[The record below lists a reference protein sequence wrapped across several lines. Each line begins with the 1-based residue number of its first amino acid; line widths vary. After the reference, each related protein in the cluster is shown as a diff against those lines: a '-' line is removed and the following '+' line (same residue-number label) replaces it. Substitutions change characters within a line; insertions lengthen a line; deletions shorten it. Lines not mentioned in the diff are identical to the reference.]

1 MFFTPWNGRQNRKV
15 LVLGCSFV
23 LLLTGYAGAQTM
35 TLSTLYVFRG
45 PPDGALPSSGL
56 VRGQDGV
63 LYGTTVAGGIINDDE
78 ILGKNGCGTVY
89 SLSPPTSPD
98 QRWTETVLY
107 AFAGLADGCGPANG
121 VVVGRGGVLYGTTSN
136 STSGGT
142 AFSLWPPAELEGTWT
157 ERVLHTSAGCPN
169 DAAAP
174 SGVAF
179 GSDGVLY
186 GDSFYGGAYSCLPP
200 QGGGLRSGIFHN
212 AADIAGW
219 RLE

>member
-1 MFFTPWNGRQNRKV
+1 
-15 LVLGCSFV
+15 VLGCSFV

-142 AFSLWPPAELEGTWT
+142 AFSLWPRPNSKEHGPRGSSTRPLVAPMTQPPPPALP
-157 ERVLHTSAGCPN
+157 SAAMACSMATAFTVGRTPVFPRKG
-169 DAAAP
+169 AA
-174 SGVAF
+174 
-179 GSDGVLY
+179 
-186 GDSFYGGAYSCLPP
+186 
-200 QGGGLRSGIFHN
+200 
-212 AADIAGW
+212 
-219 RLE
+219 

>member
-89 SLSPPTSPD
+89 SLSWGSSQTTRPTRRLACGR
-98 QRWTETVLY
+98 RWSCQAPTLLQAPNSRGKSGCRASACIPCSTSH
-107 AFAGLADGCGPANG
+107 AGRLP
-121 VVVGRGGVLYGTTSN
+121 SN
-136 STSGGT
+136 SVPSR
-142 AFSLWPPAELEGTWT
+142 S
-157 ERVLHTSAGCPN
+157 VLIH
-169 DAAAP
+169 DALDDYANIIDAIDT
-174 SGVAF
+174 VA
-179 GSDGVLY
+179 DDAL
-186 GDSFYGGAYSCLPP
+186 
-200 QGGGLRSGIFHN
+200 
-212 AADIAGW
+212 
-219 RLE
+219 